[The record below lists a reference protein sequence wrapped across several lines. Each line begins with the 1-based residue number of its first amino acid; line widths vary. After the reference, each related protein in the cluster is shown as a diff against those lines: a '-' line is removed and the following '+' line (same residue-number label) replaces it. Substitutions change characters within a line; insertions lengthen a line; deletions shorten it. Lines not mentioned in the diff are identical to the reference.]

1 MHVVVIGLGGVGSWA
16 AEALARSAVGEITLI
31 DFDHISISNTN
42 RQLHALDGEYGKAK
56 VEAMSQRL
64 KKINPELIIHEV
76 DEFVK
81 PENIEALLPKSAVI
95 LDATDDFLSKVSL
108 AVWCHKNAIPLVIS
122 GGAGGKIDPTK
133 IQIDDLSKATHDPLL
148 SKMRG
153 ILRKEY
159 GFEKDPQNKMK
170 LRVVYSSE
178 PRLGVA
184 LGGLACSGYGSA
196 VTVTAS
202 FGLAAAAEAMRLGVV
217 MASELQKTI

>member
-1 MHVVVIGLGGVGSWA
+1 MTEKIPINTLLVEERRLGGVSKLYGETAFEHLKKMHVVVIGLGGVGSWA

-95 LDATDDFLSKVSL
+95 LDATDDFLVKFFL
-108 AVWCHKNAIPLVIS
+108 PLWCNKMPIHLVIV
-122 GGAGGKIDPTK
+122 GGAEGKFIPTK
-133 IQIDDLSKATHDPLL
+133 IK
-148 SKMRG
+148 
-153 ILRKEY
+153 
-159 GFEKDPQNKMK
+159 F
-170 LRVVYSSE
+170 VV
-178 PRLGVA
+178 L
-184 LGGLACSGYGSA
+184 
-196 VTVTAS
+196 
-202 FGLAAAAEAMRLGVV
+202 
-217 MASELQKTI
+217 